1 MRLFRLYRNSKL
13 SVLMAHLG
21 TRSKKGN
28 GTGIAVQTVLI
39 TAIVSDK
46 QKCCL
51 GGGEYGNGRRVAGGG
66 ELGTYSTDGDK
77 TCVCVISRIRC
88 GSVAIA
94 GVRK

>member
-1 MRLFRLYRNSKL
+1 
-13 SVLMAHLG
+13 MAHLG

-51 GGGEYGNGRRVAGGG
+51 GGVSMGMGGG
-66 ELGTYSTDGDK
+66 WQVGVSWE
-77 TCVCVISRIRC
+77 RIPRM
-88 GSVAIA
+88 GIKLVF
-94 GVRK
+94 V